1 MLEKKWY
8 ENKTITKGE
17 KKKMVPGFTKNK
29 NGSEIN
35 IERLW

>member
-17 KKKMVPGFTKNK
+17 KK
-29 NGSEIN
+29 NGAWVHQKQKRIGN
-35 IERLW
+35 